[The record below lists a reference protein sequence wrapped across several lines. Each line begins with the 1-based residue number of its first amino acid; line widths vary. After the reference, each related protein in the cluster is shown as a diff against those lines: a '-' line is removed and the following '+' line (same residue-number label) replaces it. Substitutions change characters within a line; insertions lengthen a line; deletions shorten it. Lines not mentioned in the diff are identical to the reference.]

1 MEHPRYHNSP
11 RPRRKTPIPT
21 HRSLKK
27 RVWAKFT
34 VLVLLSPI
42 LLPLGIIL
50 SPFLLWNAWRDR
62 KEQLA
67 EQKRRAR
74 EKKTPPPP
82 IDPELERRRELARRT
97 NKRRDSRIPMLYDP
111 ISDDPV
117 YAWAIKEAG
126 QIAREEMGELL
137 TATGIPDVCG
147 DFSER
152 GSRRN
157 KRVCHSRRARGGQ
170 TATVYPFSRRV

>member
-1 MEHPRYHNSP
+1 MERPRYHNSP

-27 RVWAKFT
+27 RAWAKFT

-67 EQKRRAR
+67 EQKRRAL
-74 EKKTPPPP
+74 EKKTPPRPV
-82 IDPELERRRELARRT
+82 DPELERRREWARRT
-97 NKRRDSRIPMLYDP
+97 NKRSHPRIPMLYDP

-126 QIAREEMGELL
+126 QMAREEMG
-137 TATGIPDVCG
+137 APYKMG
-147 DFSER
+147 DCHVFW
-152 GSRRN
+152 RRKKEILREKFDITWYSPRDMN
-157 KRVCHSRRARGGQ
+157 PRVK
-170 TATVYPFSRRV
+170 FD